1 MNILALD
8 SSTDWLSLALRW
20 QGRETTREWQVQ
32 QKHAERTLPEIRAM
46 LAAVEATLDGLD
58 GLAFAVGPGSFTGL
72 RIGCG
77 IVQGLAYGLDKPVV
91 GVPTLAALAA
101 GVEGER
107 ILAVIDARMGELYLA
122 GYERRDGALVEIVPT
137 GVYKPQDL
145 PVLPGAGWIG
155 AGSGFSVQHD
165 ALSAAYA
172 GQLLRIEPEHIPHA
186 RGVLQLA
193 LPQFAAGQ
201 AVPAHKLDLLYIRN
215 KVALTSIEQAKLRA
229 A

>member
-8 SSTDWLSLALRW
+8 SSTDWLSLALLW
-20 QGRETTREWQVQ
+20 QGRESTREWQVQ
-32 QKHAERTLPEIRAM
+32 QKHAELTLPEIRKL
-46 LAAVEATLDGLD
+46 LAEAEAGLDALD

-101 GVEGER
+101 GVDGER

-122 GYERRDGALVEIVPT
+122 GYERQDGRLVEIVPT
-137 GVYKPQDL
+137 GVFKPNAL
-145 PVLPGAGWIG
+145 PALPAGDWTG
-155 AGSGFSVQHD
+155 AGSGFTVQND
-165 ALSAAYA
+165 ALQAAY
-172 GQLLRIEPEHIPHA
+172 GHQLQRVDATCIPHA

-193 LPQFAAGQ
+193 LPEFLAGR

-215 KVALTSIEQAKLRA
+215 KVALTSLEQAKLRA